1 MLQCLFHSDVVVL
14 KIMAVL
20 FDMGNTLIKYDY
32 ESPEEVFHRILLS
45 LNISKS
51 LDNIKEAFLSAKNE
65 ARDVGLPSYFGKM
78 ECEEYWNRWDSLVLK
93 HLGIAEHVELG
104 KIVQSRW
111 FDFLDC
117 TFYPEVREVLLELR
131 RRGLKV
137 GVISNGYEEE
147 IAFVVEKAGLEKT
160 TFDIIVGVD
169 TIKKA
174 KPDQDI
180 FKYAS
185 SKLNVKPE
193 ETIFVGDSVELDYE
207 GAENAGIH
215 AVLIDRSEKEHSDLR
230 TIRNLKEIFSQIS

>member
-1 MLQCLFHSDVVVL
+1 MSQCLFHPDVIVL
-14 KIMAVL
+14 KIKAVL
-20 FDMGNTLIKYDY
+20 LDMGNTIIKYDF

-45 LNISKS
+45 LGIPKS
-51 LDNIKEAFLSAKNE
+51 LDDINGAFSSAKNE
-65 ARDVGLPSYFGKM
+65 AKDVGLLSSFGKM
-78 ECEEYWNRWDSLVLK
+78 DCEEYWNRWDSLVLK
-93 HLGIAEHVELG
+93 HLGIAKHVELG
-104 KIVQSRW
+104 EIVQSRW
-111 FDFLDC
+111 FDFMDC
-117 TFYPEVREVLLELR
+117 TFYPEVRDVLLELR

-137 GVISNGYEEE
+137 GLISNGYEEE
-147 IAFVVEKAGLEKT
+147 IAFVLEKAGLEKT

-185 SKLNVKPE
+185 GKLNVKTE
-193 ETIFVGDSVELDYE
+193 ETIFVGDSVDLDYK